1 MAIEEVPRGATQ
13 PAGLDLASP
22 EEVCQRLQ
30 VLEAT
35 GRAKFGVAGCSREGR
50 EIPYVVLTSRENIVR
65 LDEFQSLL
73 QEASV
78 PLVWH
83 ETLDHVV
90 VRRRLEAGLTALPVP
105 ILFTGGSFGF
115 EASLTEGLLQVAERL
130 ATSGEDA
137 VQDLLQRELVIIAP
151 MTNPDGT
158 ARANAEWSATP
169 TSCGWSGCG
178 NSYGLLQNRDFMNL
192 TQPETQA
199 IARLWREWTPFVH
212 YDPQEDI
219 VMLGVTNEA
228 VCWCPPYRAGTYPT
242 LLPPALN
249 EMVAL
254 FGERIARRW
263 QEEGYVVLYDPSG
276 EHGFLPVVGELG
288 ARCAVTAMFR
298 DVVGLETESAR
309 TPGTQTWEDRNRQK
323 VLAAM
328 TILETVN
335 AERDA
340 LVDRVLSTRNSVN
353 TDDKGA
359 FIIPLD
365 QHDRGLLR
373 ALLEAFMRHGI
384 AVYSA
389 ACPLPAYV
397 VPLSQPRPYLIRFL
411 LSDWPGMPA
420 GCLAPEYGV
429 RVTRIEDLGEADQRR
444 WRTASLKRVTDVS
457 EGCVRFVGGATKSST
472 ERPLYALPPTV
483 THTRLVMRLLPRVPV
498 RRATRASRSAS
509 AQLEAGTFLVEGMA
523 ESELRRY
530 AKGYGRVAL
539 EPDVTKLPSDARLES
554 IEVRLPRVGIYGGQG
569 CSHDYTEYIGAVRFG
584 LDLLE
589 IPYVELTARDLRG
602 VRSLDNLDIL
612 IVPNGDARQIVG
624 GLEANPTYS
633 SRPPWSLSEE
643 SKGIGDSGMDAIRSF
658 VRGGGRYIGFEL
670 GGGTLAGRSYLGLID
685 IDVAAVRCVSSGPV
699 RLTKRNVTSP
709 VFYGYPP
716 SQSEAGETEPEAIWA
731 HFTEIPSWYL
741 QPGRLAPG
749 PAPVFASG
757 GNVAVLAEI
766 GESKSPAILTASYGR
781 GEVVIFAV
789 AAGFRGIWIGT
800 TLLLANAILAAPH
813 TLAP

>member
-1 MAIEEVPRGATQ
+1 MGIEKVPRGATQ
-13 PAGLDLASP
+13 PAGSDLASP
-22 EEVCQRLQ
+22 EEVCHRLQ
-30 VLEAT
+30 ALEAT

-50 EIPYVVLTSRENIVR
+50 EIPYAVVTSPENIST
-65 LDEFQSLL
+65 LDEL
-73 QEASV
+73 QFRIHEVSF

-83 ETLDHVV
+83 GTLDHVV
-90 VRRRLEAGLTALPVP
+90 VRRRADAGPTALPVP

-137 VQDLLQRELVIIAP
+137 VQDLLQGELVIIAP

-199 IARLWREWTPFVH
+199 IARLWREWAPFVH
-212 YDPQEDI
+212 YDPQEDV

-249 EMVAL
+249 EMVGL
-254 FGERIARRW
+254 LGERIARRW
-263 QEEGYVVLYDPSG
+263 QQEGYLVLYDPSG

-340 LVDRVLSTRNSVN
+340 LVDRVLSMRNSVN

-365 QHDRGLLR
+365 QRDRGLLR
-373 ALLEAFMRHGI
+373 ALLEAFAWHGI
-384 AVYSA
+384 AVYSTA
-389 ACPLPAYV
+389 SPHPAYV

-429 RVTRIEDLGEADQRR
+429 RVTRIEDFGEADQRR
-444 WRTASLKRVTDVS
+444 WRTASLKRVTGVS
-457 EGCVRFVGGATKSST
+457 VGCVRFVRGATRGSSK
-472 ERPLYALPPTV
+472 RPLYALHPTA
-483 THTRLVMRLLPRVPV
+483 THTRLVMRLLPRVAV
-498 RRATRASRSAS
+498 RRATGVSSAS
-509 AQLEAGTFLVEGMA
+509 AQIEAGTFLIEGMA
-523 ESELRRY
+523 ESELRRC
-530 AKGYGRVAL
+530 ATGYGRVAL
-539 EPDVTKLPSDARLES
+539 EPDVMEVPSDTRPES
-554 IEVRLPRVGIYGGQG
+554 IEMRLPHVAIYGGQG
-569 CSHDYTEYIGAVRFG
+569 CSHDYSEYIGAVRFG
-584 LDLLE
+584 LDFLE
-589 IPYVELTARDLRG
+589 IPYVELAARDLRG

-633 SRPPWSLSEE
+633 SRPPWSLPEE
-643 SKGIGDSGMDAIRSF
+643 SKGIGDSGMDAIRGF

-709 VFYGYPP
+709 IFYGYPP
-716 SQSEAGETEPEAIWA
+716 SQSEAGETEPEAIWS
-731 HFTEIPSWYL
+731 HFTEIPSWYF

-757 GNVAVLAEI
+757 ENVAVLAEI

-789 AAGFRGIWIGT
+789 AAGFRGIWLGT